1 MTQLN
6 SVNLDWSKKLFI
18 LRGAYGYNGFTE
30 KVGDNLYKVDSKS
43 FQDAIENA
51 TEPLNPSKV
60 SSLSANQLHVLKQS
74 PSANWMIPLLT
85 RMGDLGMI
93 DLREGLYN
101 KEHMKRLGS
110 HAYTNA
116 ANAYRNS
123 I

>member
-6 SVNLDWSKKLFI
+6 SANLDWSKKLFI

>member
-6 SVNLDWSKKLFI
+6 SVNLAWSKKLFI

-30 KVGDNLYKVDSKS
+30 KISDNLYKVDSKS
-43 FQDAIENA
+43 FRDAIENA
-51 TEPLNPSKV
+51 TEPLDPNKV

-85 RMGDLGMI
+85 RMGSLGMI

-101 KEHMKRLGS
+101 KDLIERLGVPS
-110 HAYTNA
+110 SKNA
-116 ANAYRNS
+116 SNAYRNS

>member
-6 SVNLDWSKKLFI
+6 SANLDWSKKLFI

-101 KEHMKRLGS
+101 KDLIERLGVPS
-110 HAYTNA
+110 SKNA
-116 ANAYRNS
+116 SNAYRNS

>member
-85 RMGDLGMI
+85 RMGNLGMI

>member
-6 SVNLDWSKKLFI
+6 SVNADWSKKLFI

-60 SSLSANQLHVLKQS
+60 SSLSTNQLHVLKQS
-74 PSANWMIPLLT
+74 SSASWMIPLLT
-85 RMGDLGMI
+85 RMGNLGMM

-101 KEHMKRLGS
+101 KEHKERLGGS
-110 HAYTNA
+110 SYTATLNS
-116 ANAYRNS
+116 YRNS